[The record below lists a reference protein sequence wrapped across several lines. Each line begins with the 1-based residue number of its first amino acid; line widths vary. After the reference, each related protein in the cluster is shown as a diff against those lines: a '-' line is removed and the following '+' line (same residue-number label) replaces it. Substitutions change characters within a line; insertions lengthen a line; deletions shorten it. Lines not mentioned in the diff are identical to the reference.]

1 MSTNLVI
8 VESPAKAKTIQ
19 KFLGKDFIVKS
30 CNGHI
35 RDLASNKLS
44 INIEKNFEPEYTILD
59 DKEKLVKELKDTV
72 KKTEIVWLATDEDRE
87 GEAISWHLATV
98 LGLDVKTT
106 NRIVFHE
113 ITNKAIQEAIK
124 TPRHIIESLVD
135 AQQARRVLDR
145 LVGFKL
151 SPILW
156 KKVKPQL
163 SAGRVQSVAV
173 RLIVDKEREIINFS
187 TKSYYKVTAEFI
199 STHEAKADQPVF
211 AELSRRFDD
220 YESTKLFL
228 TDCIES
234 TFAVDSLESKSV
246 KKSPPPPFTTST
258 LQQEAY
264 RQLGFSVSQTM
275 KLAQTLYEAGHI
287 TYMRTDSVKLSAY
300 AIEGAKREITKSF
313 GAEYSKSRNFDTKS
327 KSAQEAHEAIRPTS
341 FELHKVTEGP
351 QENRLY
357 DLIWKRTIASQMSD
371 ALIERN
377 TIKISISKNV
387 NYFTVTGE
395 VIKFDGYLK
404 IYSESKEDDEA
415 TENAI
420 SVIPPL
426 YKGEKLNL
434 VKSQALEKYTR
445 PQPRYNEATLVKKM
459 EELGIGRPSTY
470 APIISTIQKR
480 GYVEKDTKAGKERPV
495 RYMLLEKGK
504 ITDQTKKD
512 NYGAEKNKF
521 FPTDIGMITNDFLV
535 SNFENII
542 DFNFTARVEDE
553 FDEIAEGNMA
563 WKEMIGNFYAK
574 FTITLDETLKSTQR
588 TTNERYIGIDPLS
601 KEKVYV
607 KFGKFGPYIQLGEK
621 EGETPPKFANLKK
634 GQLLETISLAEA
646 LELLKLPKE
655 LGLYEGLPVNVNI
668 GKWGPYVVHNKVFY
682 SLAKTDDPYTIELDR
697 AIEVMIAKREQKAK
711 ASIKSFEH
719 NGHPME
725 IIDGRYGPYISYMKK
740 SYRIPKGLVP
750 STLSIEKCLEIIDQ
764 APEKKERRVFRKA
777 SKSN

>member
-35 RDLASNKLS
+35 RDLAPNKLS
-44 INIEKNFEPEYTILD
+44 INIEKNFEPEYSVLE

-72 KKTEIVWLATDEDRE
+72 KKTEVVWLATDEDRE
-87 GEAISWHLATV
+87 GEAISWHLASV
-98 LGLDVKTT
+98 LGLNIKTT

-124 TPRHIIESLVD
+124 SPRHIIESLVD

-173 RLIVDKEREIINFS
+173 RLIVEREREIINFS
-187 TKSYYKVTAEFI
+187 SKSYFKVTADFI
-199 STHEAKADQPVF
+199 STHEAKSDQPVV

-220 YESTKLFL
+220 YESTRLFL
-228 TDCIES
+228 ADCIGS
-234 TFAVDSLESKSV
+234 TFAVDSLETKSL
-246 KKSPPPPFTTST
+246 KKSPPAPFTTST

-287 TYMRTDSVKLSAY
+287 TYMRTDSVKLSAF
-300 AIEGAKREITKSF
+300 AIEGAKREIIKLHGSD
-313 GAEYSKSRNFDTKS
+313 YSKPRNFDTKS
-327 KSAQEAHEAIRPTS
+327 KSAQEAHEAIRPTA
-341 FELHKVTEGP
+341 FDLHKVPEGP

-357 DLIWKRTIASQMSD
+357 ELIWKRTIASQMAD
-371 ALIERN
+371 AQIERN

-387 NYFTVTGE
+387 NFFTVTGE

-404 IYSESKEDDEA
+404 TYTESSDEEKD
-415 TENAI
+415 ENAI
-420 SVIPPL
+420 SYIPPL
-426 YKGEKLNL
+426 FKGEKLNL
-434 VKSQALEKYTR
+434 LKCHALEKYTR
-445 PQPRYNEATLVKKM
+445 PLPRYNEATLVKKM

-480 GYVEKDTKAGKERPV
+480 GYVEKDTKPGKERPA

-504 ITDQTKKD
+504 ITDQTRKD
-512 NYGAEKNKF
+512 NYGIEKNKF

-553 FDEIAEGNMA
+553 FDEIAEGNIA
-563 WKEMIGNFYAK
+563 WKEMIGNFYTK
-574 FTITLDETLKSTQR
+574 FNITIDETLKTTQR
-588 TTNERYIGIDPLS
+588 TTNERYIGIDPES

-621 EGETPPKFANLKK
+621 EEGKTPRFANLKK

-655 LGLYEGLPVNVNI
+655 LGQYEGLPVMVNI

-697 AIEVMIAKREQKAK
+697 AIEVMKAKKEQKAK
-711 ASIKSFEH
+711 SNIKDFVHE
-719 NGHPME
+719 GKKME
-725 IIDGRYGPYISYMKK
+725 VIDGKYGPYISYEKK
-740 SYRIPKGLVP
+740 SYRIPKGMVP
-750 STLSIEKCLEIIDQ
+750 STLSLEKCLEIIAQSPD
-764 APEKKERRVFRKA
+764 KKERRVFRKS
-777 SKSN
+777 SKSS

>member
-44 INIEKNFEPEYTILD
+44 IDIEKNYEPEYFILD
-59 DKEKLVKELKDTV
+59 EKEKLVKDLKDSV
-72 KKTEIVWLATDEDRE
+72 KKTNVVWLATDEDRE
-87 GEAISWHLATV
+87 GEAISWHLAKV

-187 TKSYYKVTAEFI
+187 SKSYFKVTAELL
-199 STHEAKADQPVF
+199 STHETKADQPVL

-220 YESTKLFL
+220 YESTRLFL
-228 TDCIES
+228 SDCIGS
-234 TFAVDSLESKSV
+234 TFVVDSLETKSV
-246 KKSPPPPFTTST
+246 KKSAPAPFTTST

-264 RQLGFSVSQTM
+264 RHLGFSVSQTM

-300 AIEGAKREITKSF
+300 AIEGAKREITKLY
-313 GAEYSKSRNFDTKS
+313 GADYSKPRNFETKS
-327 KSAQEAHEAIRPTS
+327 KSAQEAHEAIRPTG
-341 FELHKVTEGP
+341 FDLHKVSEGP

-357 DLIWKRTIASQMSD
+357 ELIWKRTLASQMAE

-387 NYFTVTGE
+387 NFFTVTGE

-404 IYSESKEDDEA
+404 LYTESTDDEN
-415 TENAI
+415 TESGTSI
-420 SVIPPL
+420 IPPL

-434 VKSQALEKYTR
+434 VKCQALEKYTR
-445 PQPRYNEATLVKKM
+445 PQPRYNEASLVKKM

-470 APIISTIQKR
+470 APTISTIQKR

-504 ITDQTKKD
+504 ISDQTKKD

-553 FDEIAEGNMA
+553 FDEIAEGNLQ
-563 WKEMIGNFYAK
+563 WKEMIDTFYTK
-574 FTITLDETLKSTQR
+574 FNIILDETLKTAKKTS
-588 TTNERYIGIDPLS
+588 NERYLGVDPISNL
-601 KEKVYV
+601 KVYV

-621 EGETPPKFANLKK
+621 EGEVAPKFANLKK
-634 GQLLETISLAEA
+634 GQLLETITIAEA
-646 LELLKLPKE
+646 IELLKLPKD
-655 LGLYEGLPVNVNI
+655 LGQFEDLPILVNI
-668 GKWGPYVVHNKVFY
+668 GKWGPYVVHNKLFY
-682 SLAKTDDPYTIELDR
+682 SLAKTDDPYTIELER
-697 AIEVMIAKREQKAK
+697 AIEVVITKREQKAK
-711 ASIKSFEH
+711 ANIKQFEH
-719 NGHPME
+719 NGKTLE
-725 IIDGRYGPYISYMKK
+725 IIDGRYGPYISYLKN
-740 SYRIPKGLVP
+740 SYRIPKGMVP
-750 STLSIEKCLEIIDQ
+750 STLSLEKCLEIIDQ
-764 APEKKERRVFRKA
+764 APEKKERRVFKKA
-777 SKSN
+777 TKTN